1 MGMLDRFTSII
12 KANINQLLDGAEDP
26 AKMVDEYIIEIGE
39 SLEEVKQETASVMAE
54 EKRAKRLVEENEA
67 EVARFDKLARA
78 ALQAGNEGDARVFLS
93 KKQQLQT
100 KGAELAKAAEAAHE
114 NSVKMRAMHDKLV
127 ADLDELKQ
135 RRETIKAKVAVANTQ
150 SMVTGYTAGNQ
161 KAENAIAAFDR
172 MEAKADRMLDTSAA
186 MAELSEEPVDEVAD
200 LEKKYASATTNAA
213 VDLELERMKEEM
225 GL

>member
-100 KGAELAKAAEAAHE
+100 KGAELAKAADAAHE